1 MHVAVIGAGVVGVTT
16 AWELTMDGHTVD
28 VFDRR
33 NAVAS
38 ECSFANAGII
48 APGYVTPWAAPGMP
62 RKILQHLFSAHTAVR
77 LHASLNPAVWHWA
90 WRWLR
95 ACRLSAYEPNRSA
108 MHHLAR
114 FSQERLT
121 NLIEKLQLEFERSRG
136 YLVLH
141 RGEQEAE
148 LAGPAMDLLRSLGV
162 AFRQL
167 DAAGCREVEPGLQ
180 AEQALQGGIHLPGD
194 EVGNC
199 RQFTQL
205 LRDDAEKRGAEFH
218 LANQVLRIQPGA
230 RIALEVRQLAVNDD
244 YAASRLA
251 QATDFNAERVSQ
263 AMSLR
268 SRAAARFG
276 HPLSEAMFDAVV
288 VCAGVDSARLLA
300 PLGLRLPLLPLYGY
314 SLTFPLR
321 AAEHGPRSA
330 IMDERYKVAISR
342 LGQRL
347 RVAGGAEL
355 GGNAEHQHQGA
366 IGTLYKVL
374 NDWFPGGAQL
384 RRAQVWKGARPML
397 PDGPPIVGKS
407 HVAGVW
413 LNLGHGSSGW
423 ALSCGS
429 ARALADLL
437 AGREAPLD
445 MAPLALQRLGL

>member
-16 AWELTMDGHTVD
+16 AWELTCDGHSVE
-28 VFDRR
+28 VFDQR

-38 ECSFANAGII
+38 ECSFANAGVI

-62 RKILQHLFSAHTAVR
+62 GKIVRHLLGAHTPVR
-77 LHASLNPAVWHWA
+77 LHPTLNPAVWNWA
-90 WRWLR
+90 WRWWR
-95 ACRLSAYEPNRSA
+95 ACSRSVHDSNRST

-114 FSQERLT
+114 FSQQRLASVVD
-121 NLIEKLQLEFERSRG
+121 KLQLQYERSEG
-136 YLVLH
+136 YLVLL
-141 RGEQEAE
+141 REEQQAE
-148 LAGPAMDLLRSLGV
+148 QAQAGLALLRSLGV
-162 AFRQL
+162 KFEQL
-167 DAAGCREVEPGLQ
+167 DAAGCRRVEPGLQ
-180 AEQALQGGIHLPGD
+180 AGQAIAAGIHLPGD

-205 LRDDAEKRGAEFH
+205 LRDDAESRGAEFH
-218 LANQVLRIQPGA
+218 LANRVLRIRPGPP
-230 RIALEVRQLAVNDD
+230 IQLEVRQLAVTDD

-251 QATDFNAERVSQ
+251 NSTQAHPERVSQ
-263 AMSLR
+263 AMTLR

-276 HPLSEAMFDAVV
+276 RPNSDMEFDAVI
-288 VCAGVDSARLLA
+288 VCAGAESTQLLA
-300 PLGLRLPLLPLYGY
+300 PLGMHLPLLPVYGY

-321 AAEHGPRSA
+321 AVEHGPRSA
-330 IMDERYKVAISR
+330 VMDEQFKVAISR

-355 GGNAEHQHQGA
+355 AGRAERHHQGA

-374 NDWFPGGAQL
+374 NDWFPGGAQM

-407 HVAGVW
+407 SVPGVW

-423 ALSCGS
+423 ALACGS
-429 ARALADLL
+429 ARALADGL
-437 AGREAPLD
+437 GNREPPIDMSGLSLD
-445 MAPLALQRLGL
+445 RLGA

>member
-1 MHVAVIGAGVVGVTT
+1 MRIAVIGAGVVGVTT
-16 AWELTMDGHTVD
+16 AWELTQDGHSVD

-38 ECSFANAGII
+38 ECSFANAGVI

-62 RKILQHLFSAHTAVR
+62 GKILRHLFSAHSPVR
-77 LHASLNPAVWHWA
+77 LHASLNPAVWRWA

-95 ACRLSAYEPNRSA
+95 ACRPSSYERNRAA
-108 MHHLAR
+108 MHHLAN
-114 FSQERLT
+114 FSQARLAI
-121 NLIEKLQLEFERSRG
+121 LIGKLQLEFERNHG

-141 RGEQEAE
+141 RGEAEAE
-148 LAGPAMDLLRSLGV
+148 LARSGTALLRELGIT
-162 AFRQL
+162 FKEL
-167 DAAGCREVEPGLQ
+167 NAAGCRDVEPGLQ
-180 AEQALQGGIHLPGD
+180 ADQELSGGIHLPGD

-230 RIALEVRQLAVNDD
+230 RLALEVRQLAVNDD

-251 QATDFNAERVSQ
+251 QATDFNPQRVSQ

-276 HPLSEAMFDAVV
+276 HPLSETQFDAVV

-300 PLGLRLPLLPLYGY
+300 PLGLHLPLQPLYGY

-347 RVAGGAEL
+347 RVAGGAEV
-355 GGNAEHQHQGA
+355 GGNAERQHQGA

-397 PDGPPIVGKS
+397 PDGPPIVGPS
-407 HVAGVW
+407 NIPGVW

-429 ARALADLL
+429 ARALADLIG
-437 AGREAPLD
+437 GRDAPLD
-445 MAPLALQRLGL
+445 MSALALQRLGL